1 MGLLSDCIEG
11 CLNLGLTGA
20 LPLADEEP
28 QPTFRRGM
36 PQEVL
41 KVQPATAC
49 TVCTGEPPIVV
60 VFCKVCQAYTDLVD
74 QESCEGLPPEL
85 AGQASTLEVLSG
97 EELDHEL

>member
-1 MGLLSDCIEG
+1 
-11 CLNLGLTGA
+11 
-20 LPLADEEP
+20 
-28 QPTFRRGM
+28 
-36 PQEVL
+36 
-41 KVQPATAC
+41 
-49 TVCTGEPPIVV
+49 VV

>member
-1 MGLLSDCIEG
+1 MGLLSDGIEG

-36 PQEVL
+36 TQEFM
-41 KVQPATAC
+41 KEQPATAC
-49 TVCTGEPPIVV
+49 TGEPPNVAGI
-60 VFCKVCQAYTDLVD
+60 CNVCQAYADLVD
-74 QESCEGLPPEL
+74 QAREGIPPEL
-85 AGQASTLEVLSG
+85 AAKASTLEVRSV